1 MKRSVC
7 LWVLLGA
14 VWLPSSVLAADNLN
28 KSYDWTRGDVAAM
41 RVADLVRMRPEMSSV
56 PVLATYDESTKLITL
71 TIAGSKNAVDPA
83 KQSLDKL
90 LKMLSSD
97 VFPAIKKSMNVE
109 LTEADF
115 TLVYV
120 FRKTGRQVVRRQGG
134 TYVVP

>member
-1 MKRSVC
+1 MKHSMW

-14 VWLPSSVLAADNLN
+14 ALLPSSVLAADNLN

-41 RVADLVRMRPEMSSV
+41 RVADLIRMRPEMSSV
-56 PVLATYDESTKLITL
+56 PVMATYDEGSKLITL
-71 TIAGSKNAVDPA
+71 TIAGSKSAVDPA
-83 KQSLDKL
+83 KASLDKL

-97 VFPAIKKSMNVE
+97 VFPAIKKSMNLE
-109 LTEADF
+109 LTDADF